1 MEVQIAAC
9 EVNVSVS
16 RLSRA
21 CCTLM
26 VASSSPRTLELTA
39 KAHVERHFR
48 VVVVES
54 QVEIFTHAVLNLV
67 CTYSHFFLCHRL
79 RSPHEAANERRT
91 MKP

>member
-67 CTYSHFFLCHRL
+67 CTYSHSSSVTGCGPT
-79 RSPHEAANERRT
+79 RSERANAI
-91 MKP
+91 P